1 MMNNKITLEFTGEY
15 RVTGYIV
22 IYKTKYNQ
30 QLNLWYVK
38 PIFWCQ
44 RTMKFKLRVNINES
58 LNKLLPGNEKI
69 LFTNVSRR

>member
-1 MMNNKITLEFTGEY
+1 MMNNNITLEFAGAY
-15 RVTGYIV
+15 SVTGYIV
-22 IYKTKYNQ
+22 IYKTKYDQ

-38 PIFWCQ
+38 LIFWRQ
-44 RTMKFKLRVNINES
+44 RTIKFKLRVNINDS